1 MLRNIFKI
9 STISIILASSMY
21 AGDVIAKDVVLN
33 HDKSYAF
40 VANDEDGLLIVDISD
55 PTDPEKESEEDTD
68 GHSYGVVL
76 SNDEKYA
83 FVADGENGLVVI
95 DVSDPSSPDT
105 KKVLN
110 IDGNCTKVK
119 LASDGNHLYLSNQKE
134 GMVYLVNIKDPE
146 SAFIEKKY
154 ATKGQPEGLFVKD
167 NLMYVSN
174 GISGVSTLNIVND
187 FFPAK
192 ISDVELDN
200 LTLSSKLRPDKKY
213 IFAVSDDPADES
225 SIFYAINIEDKV
237 NPEIKGKYTKYDG
250 DAFDTVISSDGK
262 VAYMIGSD
270 GVYSLDISDPSDI
283 KKLDKQKDGYN
294 IGAVLSSDDKYLYVA
309 NGKDGIL
316 IYDVSDPSD
325 ISKVSSLD
333 LDGESRKVALSK
345 DGKTLFVATNDNGLV
360 SVDVSDPSNPTKLD
374 TLDIGGKALNVIL
387 NGTGKMAYVA
397 GAGAGLVIVDVS
409 NPSDMKKVS
418 SVDTSWAKSV
428 SISYL
433 ERIVFVADND
443 NGVIVIDVGDKEH
456 PKKIGNID
464 INAKAENIISKDG
477 IGYVSAS
484 SEGLKIINTDY
495 FKK

>member
-1 MLRNIFKI
+1 MLKNILKI
-9 STISIILASSMY
+9 SAVSLVLASSLY
-21 AGDVIAKDVVLN
+21 AKKVVAKDVVLN

-40 VANDEDGLLIVDISD
+40 VANNDNGLLIVDISD
-55 PTDPEKESEEDTD
+55 PTDPKKESEEDTD

-76 SNDEKYA
+76 SPDEKYA

-110 IDGNCTKVK
+110 IEGNCTKVK
-119 LASDGNHLYLSNQKE
+119 LSSDGNYLYVSNTKE
-134 GMVYLVNIKDPE
+134 GMVDLVNIKDPE
-146 SAFIEKKY
+146 NAFVEKKF
-154 ATKGQPEGLFVKD
+154 ATKGNPERLFVKN
-167 NLMYVSN
+167 NLMYVGN
-174 GISGVSTLNIVND
+174 GVSGMSTLNVVND

-192 ISDVELDN
+192 ISDVDLDY
-200 LTLSSKLRPDKKY
+200 LTLSSKLRSDKKY
-213 IFAVSDDPADES
+213 LFAVTDDPADEK

-237 NPEIKGKYTKYDG
+237 NPDIKGKYTKYDG

-262 VAYMIGSD
+262 VAYMVGSD
-270 GVYSLDISDPSDI
+270 GVYSLDISDPTDI
-283 KKLDKQKDGYN
+283 SKLDKQKDGYN
-294 IGAVLSSDDKYLYVA
+294 IGAVLSKDDKYLYVA
-309 NGKDGIL
+309 NGKDGIV

-374 TLDIGGKALNVIL
+374 TLDIGGKALNVTL

-409 NPSDMKKVS
+409 NPSDLKKVS
-418 SVDTSWAKSV
+418 SVDTAWAKAV

-433 ERIVFVADND
+433 ERIVFVADNN
-443 NGVIVIDVGDKEH
+443 NGIVVVDVSDKKH
-456 PKKIGNID
+456 PKIIGNID
-464 INAKAENIISKDG
+464 VNAKVESITSKDG